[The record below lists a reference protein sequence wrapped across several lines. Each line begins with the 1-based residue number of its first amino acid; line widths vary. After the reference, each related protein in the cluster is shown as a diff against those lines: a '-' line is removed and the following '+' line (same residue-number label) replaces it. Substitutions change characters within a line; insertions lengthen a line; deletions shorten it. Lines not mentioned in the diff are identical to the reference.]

1 MKDKPQL
8 GFALI
13 VQLTGVNGSQ
23 QFDRLTKTKIVESIL
38 ASLDADGVASYVEYL
53 VAQTNDSE
61 GQRWSKILLSSTF
74 CSDPLAPTPR
84 PLTDDVLGSLNKWV
98 LSLVMERSPNM
109 NHGLYPCSTG

>member
-38 ASLDADGVASYVEYL
+38 ASLDADGVENYVKYL

-61 GQRWSKILLSSTF
+61 GQR
-74 CSDPLAPTPR
+74 
-84 PLTDDVLGSLNKWV
+84 
-98 LSLVMERSPNM
+98 
-109 NHGLYPCSTG
+109 